1 MRTDQSKELA
11 QHCLGY
17 VTPVCNQNY
26 ADRTDVLRHLLKLIQ
41 VELNV
46 IDASDPLRNR

>member
-1 MRTDQSKELA
+1 MKISKSEQLA
-11 QHCLGY
+11 QHCLDY
-17 VTPVCNQNY
+17 IAPVCNQNN

-46 IDASDPLRNR
+46 IDASDPARNR